1 MLYSVHFFCLG
12 EDPRSPEKWNAQS
25 MVGSEEEIREM
36 LKLHGLGGMEHF
48 WVNKPGWEY
57 VLSDSGSNYMVSVYQ
72 IDESTFEVTI
82 EGRRVIAYNNI
93 DGSSLKPGDMYI
105 AKRNTEWQLAKC
117 LYVDLVKGWV
127 ASDPIGKIYSYDCCE
142 CRKVKEIVEGE
153 IQL

>member
-1 MLYSVHFFCLG
+1 MLYSAHFFCLE
-12 EDPRSPEKWNAQS
+12 EDPRFPEKWNAKS
-25 MVGSEEEIREM
+25 IIGSEEEIREM

-48 WVNKPGWEY
+48 WVNKPVWEY
-57 VLSDSGSNYMVSVYQ
+57 VLSDNGSNYMVSVFQ

-82 EGRRVIAYNNI
+82 EGKRIIAYNNI

-105 AKRNTEWQLAKC
+105 AKRNTGWQLAKC
-117 LYVDLVKGWV
+117 LHVNLVSGWV

-142 CRKVKEIVEGE
+142 CRKVKEILEGE